1 MVHGVILNVTRLY
14 ETAYVSDV
22 SSIQIIV
29 KCGRTFQGPLAPIPL
44 QGIHGG
50 LPGILSTS
58 AFQYRYSVQFNDEV
72 ISRTRIVRILKML
85 CLMNFL

>member
-1 MVHGVILNVTRLY
+1 MVHGVILNVTKLY

-50 LPGILSTS
+50 LPGIFSIS
-58 AFQYRYSVQFNDEV
+58 IFQYICSIQFNDEA
-72 ISRTRIVRILKML
+72 INRTKIVRVLKMFY
-85 CLMNFL
+85 LMNFS

>member
-1 MVHGVILNVTRLY
+1 MVHGMILNMTRLY

-29 KCGRTFQGPLAPIPL
+29 KCGRTFQGPLAPIPS

-58 AFQYRYSVQFNDEV
+58 IFQSICSVQFNEV
-72 ISRTRIVRILKML
+72 INRAKTVRVLKML
-85 CLMNFL
+85 YLMNFS

>member
-1 MVHGVILNVTRLY
+1 MVHGMILNVTKLY

-50 LPGILSTS
+50 LPGILNTHRLFSIYVYIS
-58 AFQYRYSVQFNDEV
+58 NEV
-72 ISRTRIVRILKML
+72 IS
-85 CLMNFL
+85 NE